1 MGFGLGLGLGVWDRV
16 RARFM
21 WSSWLGFRVRATD
34 RVNFALALAQRLGVS
49 LDALLDRLEDLIA
62 HLGRVRVRVR
72 GG

>member
-1 MGFGLGLGLGVWDRV
+1 VVELIRI
-16 RARFM
+16 
-21 WSSWLGFRVRATD
+21 RVRATD